1 MTLESFISKLN
12 QNLELAK
19 SNLKA
24 QLYSKVNYLTK
35 NLTKYSPSEIEGEL
49 QNLVD
54 DFLAQFANIYQE
66 FIMYVE
72 EEIPNLPKT
81 KPKSIRKKKKSVKS
95 EKKKEAFVRPTY
107 VHRAFNAEG
116 LRISKEARP
125 KIMEI
130 LNKQIKADIEAI
142 KSQIP
147 TFTRGERKG
156 EKKRITIMPEDVS
169 EEVLIKPVQK
179 YKGQELDSIQLEKC
193 NGESYELVLLLKRQ
207 N

>member
-1 MTLESFISKLN
+1 
-12 QNLELAK
+12 
-19 SNLKA
+19 
-24 QLYSKVNYLTK
+24 
-35 NLTKYSPSEIEGEL
+35 IEGEL